1 MYSLDSLNEIQK
13 KVAQDTEGAIMV
25 TAGAGSGK
33 TRLLTHRICYL
44 IEDMGVSPYN
54 ILAIT
59 FTNKATNEMRERID
73 SMIDFA
79 DGVTI
84 RTFHSL
90 CALILRENIEKLGSF
105 TRYFTVYD
113 DADQEKVL
121 KKVMEELKIDLES
134 VKCDIACQI
143 SNAKNLGLGPNEYH
157 LMYKDTLHIKEICDI
172 YAAYQEELKN
182 CNALDFDDLLLKT
195 MELLLN
201 NDEVC
206 SYYQDKFKYI
216 LVDEFQDT
224 NVVQYDLVR
233 VLSAKWG
240 NVFVVGDEDQCIYSW
255 RGANITNIQNFLKD
269 YADARLYKLEQN
281 YRSTKNILNVANRL
295 IKYNVERLDKT
306 LFTENEE
313 GSNIN
318 YFEAE
323 SESEEAE
330 YVAKCIAKLYSI
342 GVQYKDIGVLMRIS
356 AISRHFEEKLLNYNI
371 PYVTSGIFK
380 FFDRLEIKNIL
391 AYLKLL
397 INPKDNVSLTRIINF
412 PKRGIGDATV
422 DKIQE
427 IATNHKTHMLD
438 VIENFRT
445 FDDMPANIKSKI
457 MDFSDLMVDLKANY
471 DNMGLTEIVEY
482 VIDKIEIKGLYN
494 TKSEEDIDRTMNID
508 QLIQSVMTY
517 EKNNEDVSLVDYI
530 EGVSLASSTDNDE
543 KDEDS
548 VNLFTVHASKGLEF
562 DYVFIVGAEEGI
574 FPLSRAIDSP
584 SEMEEERRLMYVAVT
599 RAKKKLTITR
609 ARSRFLYGSRNS
621 TMESRFMKEAGLSRE
636 LLRKQQEEKVKE
648 SRASVD
654 TLGIMQSIRSSLNTT
669 VSLDKKESKEDEF
682 TVGAKVIHS
691 KLGIGTI
698 TDTETVGTSSYVTVD
713 FGKPTGIKKLATKF
727 APIKIY
733 KGN

>member
-13 KVAQDTEGAIMV
+13 KVAMDTDGAIMV

-44 IEDMGVSPYN
+44 IEEMGVSPYN

-59 FTNKATNEMRERID
+59 FTNKATNEMKERINT
-73 SMIDFA
+73 MIDFA

-90 CALILRENIEKLGSF
+90 CALILRENIEKLGTF

-113 DADQEKVL
+113 DADQEKLL
-121 KKVMEELKIDLES
+121 KKVITDLKIDADS
-134 VKCDIACQI
+134 IKCDIACHI
-143 SNAKNLGLGPNEYH
+143 SNAKNLGLGPNEYR
-157 LMYKDTLHIKEICDI
+157 LKFKDTLHIKEICDV
-172 YAAYQEELKN
+172 YFAYQEELKN

-201 NDEVC
+201 NEDVC
-206 SYYQDKFKYI
+206 SYYQDKFQYI

-224 NVVQYDLVR
+224 NVVQYNLVR

-281 YRSTKNILNVANRL
+281 YRSTKNILNMANRL

-330 YVAKCIAKLYSI
+330 YVAKCIAKLYSL
-342 GVQYKDIGVLMRIS
+342 GVPYKDIGVLMRIS
-356 AISRHFEEKLLNYNI
+356 ALSRHFEEKLLNYNI

-391 AYLKLL
+391 SYLKLL

-427 IATNHKTHMLD
+427 LAVSHNTHMLD
-438 VIENFRT
+438 IIENFRT
-445 FDDMPANIKSKI
+445 IDDMPSNIKSKI
-457 MDFSDLMVDLKANY
+457 MEFSDLMVDLKANY
-471 DNMGLTEIVEY
+471 ENMGLTEIVKY
-482 VIDKIEIKGLYN
+482 VIEKIEIKGLYN

-517 EKNNEDVSLVDYI
+517 ENNNDEVSLVDYI
-530 EGVSLASSTDNDE
+530 EGVTLANSVDKEDA
-543 KDEDS
+543 EDS
-548 VNLFTVHASKGLEF
+548 VNVSTVHASKGLEF
-562 DYVFIVGAEEGI
+562 EYVFIVGAEEGR
-574 FPLSRAIDSP
+574 FPLSRAMDTP

-609 ARSRFLYGSRNS
+609 AKSRFLYGTRNS

-636 LLRKQQEEKVKE
+636 LLRKQQESLEKKE
-648 SRASVD
+648 KPKVD
-654 TLGIMQSIRSSLNTT
+654 TLNIMQSIKSSLNPSISIDNK
-669 VSLDKKESKEDEF
+669 VNNESEF
-682 TVGAKVIHS
+682 QVGARVIHT

-698 TDTETVGTSSYVTVD
+698 TSTELVGTSSYVTVD